1 MTRNNKYKFII
12 LIFLFLLLIILVTS
26 NNINWLD
33 NNIYN
38 FLIGFKSELLTKIMK
53 IITFFADPITIISF
67 CLIAVILYLL
77 KYYLSIYLILTT
89 IISTFTNLLLKNVIR
104 RDRPTILRLVD
115 ASGYSFPSGHAM
127 GSICFYGFI
136 IYMIKKSNINNKI
149 KTTINTFLS
158 ILIFL
163 IGLSRIYLGVH
174 YASDIIGG
182 FILGYII
189 LVGIITLIN
198 KKEIK
203 K

>member
-67 CLIAVILYLL
+67 CLIAGILYLL

-189 LVGIITLIN
+189 LAGIITLIN
-198 KKEIK
+198 QKEIK